1 VFPRTFRIG
10 RRASAFTLVELPVV
24 SKRGRAAFTLVE
36 LLVVIGIIAVL
47 IAILLPVLGKARA
60 QSRKTVCLSNLRTL
74 GQMTHLYAAENK
86 GWLPTRSN
94 GAPWPP
100 QVLHWTGAQDQRP
113 LFERYLTGYTVERSS
128 PVLYCPGND
137 GLFHSYDQAWNKS
150 LPGMYLIGY
159 AYYGGYPHSQFWAAA
174 KRPRKIT
181 DKSSIPIF
189 GDMAEDK
196 TLSHPGIGWMYVSH
210 AKRANSAGIQF
221 ARMAPDGMH
230 CVTLDGSARWY
241 AYSEDPAKSE
251 MEPCIKVPGGSVPGF
266 YWGKPAR

>member
-1 VFPRTFRIG
+1 
-10 RRASAFTLVELPVV
+10 
-24 SKRGRAAFTLVE
+24 LVE

-60 QSRKTVCLSNLRTL
+60 QSRKTVCLSNLRQL

-128 PVLYCPGND
+128 PVLYCPGNE
-137 GLFHSYDQAWNKS
+137 GLIHSYERAWNNG
-150 LPGMYLIGY
+150 LGGMYLIGY
-159 AYYGGYPHSQFWAAA
+159 AYFAGYPYPQFWTSAI
-174 KRPRKIT
+174 KRPRRASEKGN
-181 DKSSIPIF
+181 IPLF

-196 TLSHPGIGWMYVSH
+196 TISHPNTRWLYISH
-210 AKRANSAGIQF
+210 AKGANSSGVESSGLV
-221 ARMAPDGMH
+221 PEGVH
-230 CVTLDGSARWY
+230 CVTLDGSAHWY
-241 AYSEDPAKSE
+241 AYNPDPQQSQ
-251 MEPCIKVPGGSVPGF
+251 MEVCIKVPGASDPGF
-266 YWGKPAR
+266 FWGKPAQ